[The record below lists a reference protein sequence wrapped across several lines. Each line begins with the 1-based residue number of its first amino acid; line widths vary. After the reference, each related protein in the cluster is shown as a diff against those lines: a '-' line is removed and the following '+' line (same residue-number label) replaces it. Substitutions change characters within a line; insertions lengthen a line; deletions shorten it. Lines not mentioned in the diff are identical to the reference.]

1 MQMSMARIRLCFAFL
16 LTAMVALLQAC
27 AGGYQAGKRPLNA
40 ELVLLSYGSVNGE
53 LAPCG

>member
-1 MQMSMARIRLCFAFL
+1 MSMARIRLCFAFL